1 MQRREFLKKSGQA
14 GIAAWTAVSA
24 AQVRGAND
32 RLRIGVIGCGGRGRF
47 DARLMR
53 GTPEDIQAEAPD
65 SYRNGAMDPRLKE
78 PRNVEIAALC
88 DVYESKMTA
97 DKNWPPQARSYPDLL
112 ALLDDKDIDAI
123 LLAPPDHWHAQNAS
137 LACEAGKGAY
147 VEKPVM

>member
-53 GTPEDIQAEAPD
+53 GTPEDIQAEAAA
-65 SYRNGAMDPRLKE
+65 SYRNGNMDPRLKE
-78 PRNVEIAALC
+78 PRNVEIAAP
-88 DVYESKMTA
+88 DSA
-97 DKNWPPQARSYPDLL
+97 APARSRRPCCY
-112 ALLDDKDIDAI
+112 A
-123 LLAPPDHWHAQNAS
+123 AS
-137 LACEAGKGAY
+137 PGATTR
-147 VEKPVM
+147 